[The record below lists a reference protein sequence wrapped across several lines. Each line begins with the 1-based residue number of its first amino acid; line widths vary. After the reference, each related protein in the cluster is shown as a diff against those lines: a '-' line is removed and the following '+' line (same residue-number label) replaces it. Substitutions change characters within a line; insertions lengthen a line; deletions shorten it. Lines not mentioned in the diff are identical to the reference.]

1 MINKITVFTNG
12 CFDLLHPGHV
22 EYLQKSKALGDR
34 LIVGINSDASVKRL
48 KGISRPIN
56 NQEDRKI
63 MLLAL
68 KYVDEV
74 HIFDEDSPAEL
85 IKKLKPNI
93 LTKGGDYTLEK
104 INSRHLVD
112 KVVIIPFI
120 DGYSTSSI
128 IKRIRN
134 ET

>member
-12 CFDLLHPGHV
+12 CFDLLHPWHV